1 MSNDGTDGLKKIGA
15 PTVIFASVVLLLL
28 VAWVLWITRNEKAQG
43 AAITLV
49 GVAASHLVK
58 EVQQLLRSWLRDD
71 SPIRQAPEQQRNDAA
86 GIPSPDR

>member
-1 MSNDGTDGLKKIGA
+1 MGNDRADRPKIVGPLIA
-15 PTVIFASVVLLLL
+15 IFGSTAFLLLA
-28 VAWVLWITRNEKAQG
+28 AWVLWITHNEKAQG

-71 SPIRQAPEQQRNDAA
+71 GPIH
-86 GIPSPDR
+86 